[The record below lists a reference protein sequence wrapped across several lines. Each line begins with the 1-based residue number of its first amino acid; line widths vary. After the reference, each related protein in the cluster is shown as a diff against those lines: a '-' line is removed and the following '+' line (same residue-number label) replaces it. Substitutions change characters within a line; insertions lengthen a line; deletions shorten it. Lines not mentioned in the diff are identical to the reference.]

1 MSVSSIRR
9 EIRFL
14 KLYAVVSTLLFTV
27 LILSAFGAV
36 RKQQRLTVLDVER
49 INIIEADGSLRMVLS
64 NRARSPGPVLRGE
77 PFGYPGGNRPGL
89 IFYNDEGTE
98 NGGLISAGQRLPDGR
113 VEASHSLTFDQYE
126 QDQIIALQYIE
137 SNGER
142 RHGLEIRDRPEMPIT
157 EMLQRIQQI
166 QAMPD
171 GPEKQA
177 AMQQFEGTGA
187 QRLWVG
193 RNRAKSATV
202 LLSDAAGRP
211 RLRLLV
217 DSVGAARIDF
227 LDETGRV
234 TLRLPDHLAQQPD

>member
-1 MSVSSIRR
+1 
-9 EIRFL
+9 
-14 KLYAVVSTLLFTV
+14 V

-126 QDQIIALQYIE
+126 QDQVIALQYIE

-142 RHGLEIRDRPEMPIT
+142 RHGLEIRDRPEIPIT

-166 QAMPD
+166 QGMPD

-177 AMQQFEGTGA
+177 AMDQFEGTGA

-217 DSVGAARIDF
+217 DSLGAARIDF

-234 TLRLPDHLAQQPD
+234 TLRLPDHLEQQRD

>member
-14 KLYAVVSTLLFTV
+14 KLYAVASTLLFTV
-27 LILSAFGAV
+27 LILSAFGSV

-166 QAMPD
+166 QGMPD
-171 GPEKQA
+171 GPDKQT

-211 RLRLLV
+211 RLRLVV

-227 LDETGRV
+227 MDETGRV
-234 TLRLPDHLAQQPD
+234 TLRLPDHLEQGRN